1 MFHQVWETIIL
12 KPIILFIGGLVLWF
26 DKHLLRKGVSLGI
39 PIKINDSPRTMGVF
53 DKRFE
58 KGSEPEL

>member
-26 DKHLLRKGVSLGI
+26 DKHLLKKGVSLGI
-39 PIKINDSPRTMGVF
+39 PIKINDSPRTIGVF
-53 DKRFE
+53 GKGLE
-58 KGSEPEL
+58 KESEPKL